1 MATQTAHTA
10 TRTADAA
17 GTRRGGG
24 KADPERHGAQTRAC
38 VLKEIG
44 LRKEAP
50 VVGDPGRRT
59 RVRS

>member
-24 KADPERHGAQTRAC
+24 KADPSGMAHR
-38 VLKEIG
+38 
-44 LRKEAP
+44 P
-50 VVGDPGRRT
+50 V
-59 RVRS
+59 RVC